1 MTEQERKKAFENQRR
16 NAERRAKE
24 ADGTYD
30 MERRIQYEKKQ
41 REERRLQQ
49 QRQALKQRVTAAVI
63 VVAALI
69 VIAVLFRSCN
79 KKDDKPFQTMPV
91 QTSQEEITS
100 GQIEEANE
108 PEVKATVPTTQEQ
121 IQETNQLETVG
132 ETEQVQLPAGI
143 VIPDWI
149 TVDLIHINN
158 VSRPAIAL
166 DAVNDIAIHYVANP
180 GSSAKANR
188 DYFDSLDNPAVEGA
202 GRQASAHLI
211 VGLDGEVVQC
221 LPLNEM
227 AYAVRSRN
235 PDTIS
240 IEVCHPDETGKFS
253 DTTYNTLVKLTAWLL
268 QQKGLTP
275 DHVIRHFDCDGK
287 YCPLYYVE
295 HEDAWNKLKQDIADY
310 YYANPNIQ

>member
-49 QRQALKQRVTAAVI
+49 QRQALRQRVTAAVI

-108 PEVKATVPTTQEQ
+108 PEVKATVPTAQEQ

-132 ETEQVQLPAGI
+132 ETEQVQLTQSQPAESVAATVNAVDTAQHVIDPSGI

-166 DAVNDIAIHYVANP
+166 DAVNDIAINCYRAIEILTGTAVTQSYLTITANRNTLP
-180 GSSAKANR
+180 QLSVLQMSAKVIHNI
-188 DYFDSLDNPAVEGA
+188 FTQGILIFLVEF
-202 GRQASAHLI
+202 I
-211 VGLDGEVVQC
+211 
-221 LPLNEM
+221 PLHVNIIICQIKSIKDITL
-227 AYAVRSRN
+227 ACAIKYWCRN
-235 PDTIS
+235 IKS
-240 IEVCHPDETGKFS
+240 KCF
-253 DTTYNTLVKLTAWLL
+253 
-268 QQKGLTP
+268 
-275 DHVIRHFDCDGK
+275 
-287 YCPLYYVE
+287 
-295 HEDAWNKLKQDIADY
+295 
-310 YYANPNIQ
+310 

>member
-49 QRQALKQRVTAAVI
+49 KKQALKQRFIAAVI

-79 KKDDKPFQTMPV
+79 KKDDKLLQTMPV

-132 ETEQVQLPAGI
+132 ETEQVQLTQSQPAESVAATVNAVDTAQHVIDPSGI

-188 DYFDSLDNPAVEGA
+188 DYFDSLDNPAVDGA

-253 DTTYNTLVKLTAWLL
+253 DTTYNTLGKADSVAFTA
-268 QQKGLTP
+268 K
-275 DHVIRHFDCDGK
+275 RS
-287 YCPLYYVE
+287 
-295 HEDAWNKLKQDIADY
+295 DARSCYSPFRL
-310 YYANPNIQ
+310 

>member
-132 ETEQVQLPAGI
+132 ETEQVQLTQSQPAESVAATVNAVDTAQHVIDPSGI

-180 GSSAKANR
+180 EA
-188 DYFDSLDNPAVEGA
+188 LQ
-202 GRQASAHLI
+202 RQTGIILIHLI
-211 VGLDGEVVQC
+211 
-221 LPLNEM
+221 
-227 AYAVRSRN
+227 
-235 PDTIS
+235 
-240 IEVCHPDETGKFS
+240 
-253 DTTYNTLVKLTAWLL
+253 
-268 QQKGLTP
+268 
-275 DHVIRHFDCDGK
+275 
-287 YCPLYYVE
+287 
-295 HEDAWNKLKQDIADY
+295 
-310 YYANPNIQ
+310 IQP

>member
-49 QRQALKQRVTAAVI
+49 KKQALKQRFIAAVI

-79 KKDDKPFQTMPV
+79 KKDDKQLQTMPV

-132 ETEQVQLPAGI
+132 ETEQVQLTQSQPAESVAATVNAVDTAQHVIDPSGI

-180 GSSAKANR
+180 GSSAKA
-188 DYFDSLDNPAVEGA
+188 F
-202 GRQASAHLI
+202 
-211 VGLDGEVVQC
+211 
-221 LPLNEM
+221 
-227 AYAVRSRN
+227 
-235 PDTIS
+235 T
-240 IEVCHPDETGKFS
+240 
-253 DTTYNTLVKLTAWLL
+253 
-268 QQKGLTP
+268 
-275 DHVIRHFDCDGK
+275 
-287 YCPLYYVE
+287 
-295 HEDAWNKLKQDIADY
+295 
-310 YYANPNIQ
+310 